1 MRGLRV
7 LGRATIGAALVGVLP
22 GVGVGAQELAS
33 GGGLLVEKVVP
44 GQAMAR
50 AGVRVGDLL
59 VRLEREATP
68 PANPEPA
75 GLVPDS
81 PFEVAAFEIEQ
92 GSRGPVRASLR
103 RDGEAIDVA
112 VPPGFWGLSLRPAL
126 PAADAAGLDAALA
139 LERSGQVAEGQVAV
153 EALAA
158 RLAAAGDTT
167 GAVWARVRAAE
178 ELLAAR
184 KWVEGRKALQ
194 AVLTETGESA
204 RPAMRA
210 LVQAREAA
218 AAEQQGDLPAAES
231 GWTLAA
237 ELATRVGDVIAA
249 EYRLRLAGV
258 VRTRGDLARAQQIL
272 EEVLAVVER
281 AAPGSLAVANVLN
294 SLGTVASGRGD
305 LALAQACYERSLA
318 IREKLLPDSIEVA
331 GSLHNLGVISR
342 NRGDLDRAMELYG
355 RSLALYRKLVPGS
368 ADEARA
374 LNSLGVLFDARGE
387 LGRSEDHYRQALAIR
402 EKLVPESLV
411 VAGTLTNL
419 GIIAY
424 RRGDLAGS
432 EALHERALAIRQRI
446 APDSPDVANSLNEL
460 GNLAQDRG
468 QLDRALELYTR
479 FLTVTERTSPDGP
492 AMGTALRNVG
502 EVRLLRGDYVQAEA
516 AFARARVI
524 DEKVSPGGLTVALDL
539 RSLAQ
544 VARGRRDLGRAAE
557 LLGEARSILEIK
569 APGSLDLASVRWEL
583 GEVALAQGNRALAS
597 EHFGAAIGVRERL
610 APGSRVLAE
619 ALHSLGVV
627 RREEGNL
634 AEATGL
640 FWRAVEAIEAQRG
653 RLGGGR
659 EAEELF
665 SAGFADFYRDLVEVE
680 VRQGQGEPAF
690 SSLERFRARVLLEM
704 LAERDLDFS
713 KDAPAELLSERE
725 RVDVAIRKAEDELG
739 QPDLAQQ
746 ADKVDATLARL
757 ADLRQRRQGIA
768 DRIRQASPRLAS
780 LQYPQPLDAAAAGR
794 VIEDDTLL
802 ASFCVG
808 REATY
813 LLTLHRGR
821 LETHTIAIGRTALAE
836 KVREYRKLLADPGS
850 PAAELRGQGR
860 ELGTLLL
867 GPLQSRLRKA
877 KRLMVCPDGPLN
889 VLPFAALVLADG
901 TWVAERLPSFQT
913 LSVTVFAQD
922 RRQHAARQGK
932 PTVVAFGDPS
942 YPGTEDEWKRAAS
955 WAAVR
960 AGELSPLPATRTEVE
975 AISGLFPERS
985 RLYLGDRAREE
996 EVKSLGGDVAFV
1008 HLACHGLLD
1017 LRMPL
1022 ESGLALSVR
1031 DGSGAGDDGLLQ
1043 AWEILEGVRLEAE
1056 LVTLSACETG
1066 LGTEMGGEG
1075 LVGLTRAFLYA
1086 GARSV
1091 LSTFWS
1097 VADESTAELMTALYG
1112 ELRRGRS
1119 KEVALQTSQQA
1130 LIRGPARKQGG
1141 VGQDFSH
1148 PFFWAGFVLTGDWR

>member
-33 GGGLLVEKVVP
+33 GGGVLVEKVAP

-50 AGVRVGDLL
+50 AGVRAGDLL

-75 GLVPDS
+75 GLLPGS
-81 PFEVAAFEIEQ
+81 PFDVAAFEIEQ
-92 GSRGPVRASLR
+92 GSRGPARITLR

-126 PAADAAGLDAALA
+126 AATDAASLDAALA

-153 EALAA
+153 DALAA
-158 RLAAAGDTT
+158 RLAAAGDAS
-167 GAVWARVRAAE
+167 GAVWVRVRGAE
-178 ELLAAR
+178 ELLAAW
-184 KWVEGRKALQ
+184 KWAEGRRALR
-194 AVLTETGESA
+194 AVLDTVGETAS
-204 RPAMRA
+204 PALLA
-210 LVQAREAA
+210 LVRAREAA

-231 GWTLAA
+231 GWTRAA
-237 ELATRVGDVIAA
+237 ELASRVGEVIAA
-249 EYRLRLAGV
+249 EYRMRLAGV
-258 VRTRGDLARAQQIL
+258 VRTRGDLAQAQQIL

-305 LALAQACYERSLA
+305 LASAQACYERSLT

-331 GSLHNLGVISR
+331 GSLHNLGVVAR
-342 NRGDLDRAMELYG
+342 NRGDLDRAAELYQ
-355 RSLALYRKLVPGS
+355 RALALYRRLVPGS

-387 LGRSEDHYRQALAIR
+387 LGRSEDHYRQALALR
-402 EKLVPESLV
+402 EKLAPESLV

-460 GNLAQDRG
+460 GNVAQERG
-468 QLDRALELYTR
+468 QLDRALDMYSR
-479 FLTVTERTSPDGP
+479 FLAVTERTSPDGP
-492 AMGTALRNVG
+492 FMGTGLRNIG
-502 EVRLLRGDYVQAEA
+502 EVRLARGDYVQAEA
-516 AFARARVI
+516 AFTRALQI
-524 DEKVSPGGLTVALDL
+524 DERVAPGGSAVALDL
-539 RSLAQ
+539 RSLGE
-544 VARGRRDLGRAAE
+544 VARQRRDTGRAAE
-557 LLGEARSILEIK
+557 LLGQARAILEVK
-569 APGSLDLASVRWEL
+569 APGSLDLAGVRWEL
-583 GEVALAQGNRALAS
+583 GEVAFAQGDDARAA
-597 EHFGAAIGVRERL
+597 EHLGAAIAIRERL
-610 APGSRVLAE
+610 APRSRVLAE

-627 RREEGNL
+627 RREEGKL
-634 AEATGL
+634 PEATAL
-640 FWRAVEAIEAQRG
+640 FRRAVDALEAQKG

-665 SAGFADFYRDLVEVE
+665 SAGFADFYRDLVAIE
-680 VRQGQGEPAF
+680 VRQGQGEQAF
-690 SSLERFRARVLLEM
+690 STLERFRARVLLEM

-713 KDAPAELLSERE
+713 KDAPAELLAERQ
-725 RVDVAIRKAEDELG
+725 RVDVEVRKAEEELG

-746 ADKVDATLARL
+746 ADKVDAALARL
-757 ADLRQRRQGIA
+757 AELRQRRQGIA

-780 LQYPQPLDAAAAGR
+780 LQYPQPLDAAAARR
-794 VIEDDTLL
+794 VVEGDTLL

-813 LLTLHRGR
+813 LLALHRGR
-821 LETHTIAIGRTALAE
+821 LETHTIAIGRTALAG
-836 KVREYRKLLADPGS
+836 KVREVRTLLADPGS
-850 PAAELRGQGR
+850 SPAELRGLGR
-860 ELGTLLL
+860 ELGSLLL
-867 GPLQSRLRKA
+867 GPLQSRLRGA
-877 KRLMVCPDGPLN
+877 KRLMICPDGPLN
-889 VLPFAALVLADG
+889 VLPFAALVLPDG
-901 TWVAERLPSFQT
+901 AWLAERLPSFQAI
-913 LSVTVFAQD
+913 SVTVFAQD
-922 RRQHAARQGK
+922 REQRPARPRQ
-932 PTVVAFGDPS
+932 PTVVAFGDPR

-960 AGELSPLPATRTEVE
+960 AGELGPLPATKTEVE
-975 AISGLFPERS
+975 AISGLFPGRS
-985 RLYLGDRAREE
+985 RLLLGEQAREE
-996 EVKSLGGDVAFV
+996 EVKKLGRDVAFV

-1017 LRMPL
+1017 LRLPL

-1031 DGSGAGDDGLLQ
+1031 EGAGAGDDGLLQ
-1043 AWEILEGVRLEAE
+1043 AWEVLEGVRLDAE

-1091 LSTFWS
+1091 VSTYWS

-1112 ELRRGRS
+1112 ELRRGRG
-1119 KEVALQTSQQA
+1119 KDVALQASQKT
-1130 LIRGPARKQGG
+1130 LMRGGG
-1141 VGQDFSH
+1141 GEDFSH